1 MEETEQQRQRE
12 EPKRPGVGQPDRVEV
27 LTNHQYSP
35 SQQHTVLPFTTAI
48 SRLVCRI
55 LVNHHP
61 PNPGLANKLLR
72 YISLLAIRELAT
84 LEDLFIKSPIYR
96 LLRFLTPTILPKSST
111 WPFLLTLVLG
121 GIQLR
126 KLWKHQQQ
134 LVINLS
140 LSLGPLINTLRV
152 LTRIQL
158 HHDRIQ
164 SPPDGEEE
172 SSDHHHELRRWTLY
186 WLVYCS
192 LLNLESLKVWTT
204 NHSHLSPVVT
214 RPTIYP
220 STQKQDNHHGS
231 YPQKAFHLL
240 QNFKTQ
246 TSQNLANLLPNLIR
260 PTSAAPLE
268 ISPPRL
274 PIESLDLHTVPAI
287 PGGQMP
293 ASLPEYIFGK
303 NRWLYGLLKLGFLR
317 WCGSERSRGCEV
329 LWAHVAA
336 PIVQV
341 MGRSSAGNQHN
352 TTTRTKVVQVVV
364 TSDSDQAAVQDP
376 HSRSSQA
383 PLDHMPTQQA
393 HHLTHPQMSLAGP
406 LPESPTSWSMRQIQS
421 DPPPAR
427 RPSTGP
433 SAHTLAHQTDAD
445 PRAEDTDLVSSS
457 STFPSSLA
465 GPSSKSS
472 PYNPRPHKRSN
483 SSTKTPP
490 ALDFKTP
497 DNAWDS
503 LSFVG

>member
-1 MEETEQQRQRE
+1 MEETEQQPQPK
-12 EPKRPGVGQPDRVEV
+12 EPKRPGSGQPDRVEV
-27 LTNHQYSP
+27 LQNYQYSP
-35 SQQHTVLPFTTAI
+35 SEQHTVLPFTTAI
-48 SRLVCRI
+48 SSFVCRI
-55 LVNHHP
+55 LVNHYP

-72 YISLLAIRELAT
+72 YISLLVIRELAT

-96 LLRFLTPTILPKSST
+96 LLRFLTPPILPKSST

-121 GIQLR
+121 GNQLR

-134 LVINLS
+134 LLINLS

-164 SPPDGEEE
+164 TPSDGEEE
-172 SSDHHHELRRWTLY
+172 SSNHYHELRRWTLY

-204 NHSHLSPVVT
+204 NHSHISPVVT

-220 STQKQDNHHGS
+220 STQKQDNYHGS

-240 QNFKTQ
+240 KNFKTQ
-246 TSQNLANLLPNLIR
+246 TSQNLAKLLPNLIR

-287 PGGQMP
+287 PGGQMQ

-317 WCGSERSRGCEV
+317 WCGSERNRGCEA
-329 LWAHVAA
+329 LWAHVVA
-336 PIVQV
+336 PIVHV

-352 TTTRTKVVQVVV
+352 TTARIKVVQVVI
-364 TSDSDQAAVQDP
+364 TSDQDQAAVLDP
-376 HSRSSQA
+376 SSRSPQA
-383 PLDHMPTQQA
+383 PLDHIAIQQA
-393 HHLTHPQMSLAGP
+393 HPLTHPQMSLEGP
-406 LPESPTSWSMRQIQS
+406 LAQSPTSWSVRRIQS

-427 RPSTGP
+427 RLSTGP
-433 SAHTLAHQTDAD
+433 AAHTLADQTHAES
-445 PRAEDTDLVSSS
+445 RVEDTDLVS
-457 STFPSSLA
+457 TTLPSSFG
-465 GPSSKSS
+465 GPSFKSS